1 MLGKI
6 KFSKIAIVISLT
18 ALIWVYADLALDE
31 EFTVSNA
38 TIVVAKSDPSLWVSF
53 NGQSSAVI
61 ANIVLKGP
69 ASKIPDVKRR
79 LKDGSL
85 NLEFLLDAGQ
95 EGMIEPDEYP
105 LDLLDFLRKSDQIRG
120 FGLMAESCEPAKLN
134 VNVSQLVEKP
144 LTVHCYDDSG
154 NRREAE
160 SIDPPEAK
168 IFVPDDWGREKLTAK
183 VTLTPGEIEQARL
196 AAIERTPYVELGA
209 GQRREAA
216 RTVTIKM
223 PPQEDPL
230 TEYTISPTIGYCLSE
245 NLQGK
250 YKVEVTNLRQVLDI
264 MVIRATAEA
273 KRAYELQPLPQMTLY
288 ILDGDEK
295 KGPTEPPRRKV
306 VYNFPEEYVREG
318 QIELKGEPAEAKF
331 TLTPLA
337 PGDSP

>member
-1 MLGKI
+1 MLGNI

-18 ALIWVYADLALDE
+18 VLIWVYADLALDE
-31 EFTVSNA
+31 EFTVFNA
-38 TIVVAKSDPSLWVSF
+38 AIVVAKSDPSLWVSF

-61 ANIVLKGP
+61 GNIVLKGP
-69 ASKIPDVKRR
+69 ASKISDVKRR
-79 LKDGSL
+79 LKDSSL

-105 LDLLDFLRKSDQIRG
+105 LDLLDFLKKSDQIRG
-120 FGLMAESCEPAKLN
+120 FGLTAESCEPAKLT
-134 VNVSQLVEKP
+134 VNVSQLVEKS
-144 LTVHCYDDSG
+144 LTVQCYDDGG

-168 IFVPDDWGREKLTAK
+168 IFVPEDWGREKLIAK
-183 VTLTPGEIEQARL
+183 VTLTPGEIEQARS
-196 AAIERTPYVELGA
+196 AAIERTPCIELGTF
-209 GQRREAA
+209 QKREAT
-216 RTVTIKM
+216 RTVKIKM
-223 PPQEDPL
+223 PPKEDPL
-230 TEYTISPTIGYCLSE
+230 SEYPISPTIGYCLSE

-250 YKVEVTNLRQVLDI
+250 YKVEVTNLRQVLDY

-306 VYNFPEEYVREG
+306 VYNFPEELSL
-318 QIELKGEPAEAKF
+318 IHI
-331 TLTPLA
+331 
-337 PGDSP
+337 